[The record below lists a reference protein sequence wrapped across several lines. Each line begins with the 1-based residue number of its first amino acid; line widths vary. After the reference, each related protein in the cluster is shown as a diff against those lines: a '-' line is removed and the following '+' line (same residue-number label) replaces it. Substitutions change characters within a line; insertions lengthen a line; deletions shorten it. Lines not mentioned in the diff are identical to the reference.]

1 MLKLVID
8 SNGDVVD
15 GSDAN
20 GDTQGEKGVTF
31 ARLLAPLP
39 LIVDEINGM
48 ITIALIPAIELVIL
62 QLNDDPLPTFN
73 NCDA

>member
-1 MLKLVID
+1 LIFLAKIFLDANCTLKLVID

-31 ARLLAPLP
+31 ARLLAPLRR
-39 LIVDEINGM
+39 
-48 ITIALIPAIELVIL
+48 
-62 QLNDDPLPTFN
+62 
-73 NCDA
+73 